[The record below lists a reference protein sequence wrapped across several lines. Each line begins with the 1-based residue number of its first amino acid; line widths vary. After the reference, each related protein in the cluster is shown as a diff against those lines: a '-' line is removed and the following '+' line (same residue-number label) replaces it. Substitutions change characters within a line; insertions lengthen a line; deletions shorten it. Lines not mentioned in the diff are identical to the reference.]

1 MEPHGLAPLVSG
13 FFWLSR
19 DTWMTVTACLKLLM
33 LPAVLIG
40 ALAMKD
46 SAAAQDRL
54 PDGDVAKLHHNGT
67 TYAAW
72 YGTPTDRYGHAIL
85 GDGIEGGSLHLKVG
99 GKAYAVILPQDQVFE
114 DRTPRIVDLNGDGQP
129 EIVTIRAFL
138 SAGASVAIYGL
149 QGDQLVE
156 LASSR
161 PIGRTNRWLNI
172 AGIADYLGTGQKQI
186 AFVETPHIGGTLQI
200 VRWQGNKLKLTH
212 ALREFSNHKI
222 GAREQNLSATVYA
235 DDQALPYVIL
245 PSNNRKILHIVGY
258 KDGKIESLGQKA
270 LAAPVARHVPRAQ
283 TEADCAAFELENG
296 QRTQMCASD
305 INAG

>member
-1 MEPHGLAPLVSG
+1 
-13 FFWLSR
+13 
-19 DTWMTVTACLKLLM
+19 MTVTACLKLLM

-40 ALAMKD
+40 TLAMED
-46 SAAAQDRL
+46 SVAAQDRL
-54 PDGDVAKLHHNGT
+54 PDGDVAKLHHNET

-99 GKAYAVILPQDQVFE
+99 GNDYTVTLPHAQVFE

-138 SAGASVAIYGL
+138 SAGASVAVFGL

-161 PIGRTNRWLNI
+161 HIGRTNRWLNI

-200 VRWQGNKLKLTH
+200 ARWQGNKLELAH
-212 ALREFSNHKI
+212 ALRGFSNHKI
-222 GAREQNLSATVYA
+222 GAREQNLSATVKA
-235 DDQALPYVIL
+235 DAQVLPFIIL
-245 PSNNRKILHIVGY
+245 PSNNRRALHLVGY
-258 KDGKIESLGQKA
+258 KDGEFRSLGQKA
-270 LAAPVARHVPRAQ
+270 LKAPVARHIPGAQ
-283 TEADCAAFELENG
+283 TKADCAAFELENG
-296 QRTQMCASD
+296 AQTRMCASD

>member
-1 MEPHGLAPLVSG
+1 
-13 FFWLSR
+13 
-19 DTWMTVTACLKLLM
+19 MTVTACLKLLM

-40 ALAMKD
+40 ALAMED
-46 SAAAQDRL
+46 SVAAQDRL
-54 PDGDVAKLHHNGT
+54 PDGDVAKLRHNGT

-99 GKAYAVILPQDQVFE
+99 GNDYTVTLPHDQVFE
-114 DRTPRIVDLNGDGQP
+114 DRTPRIVDLNGDGKP

-138 SAGASVAIYGL
+138 SAGASVAVFGL
-149 QGDQLVE
+149 RADELVE
-156 LASSR
+156 VASSR

-200 VRWQGNKLKLTH
+200 ARWQGNKLELAY
-212 ALREFSNHKI
+212 ALRGFSNHKI
-222 GAREQNLSATVYA
+222 GAREQNLSATVKA
-235 DDQALPYVIL
+235 DAQALPFIIL
-245 PSNNRKILHIVGY
+245 PSNNRRVLHMVGY
-258 KDGKIESLGQKA
+258 KDGEFRSLGQNA
-270 LAAPVARHVPRAQ
+270 LTAPVARHIPGAQ
-283 TEADCAAFELENG
+283 TEADCAVFELENG
-296 QRTQMCASD
+296 EQTQMCASD

>member
-1 MEPHGLAPLVSG
+1 
-13 FFWLSR
+13 
-19 DTWMTVTACLKLLM
+19 MTVTACLKLLM

-40 ALAMKD
+40 ALAMED
-46 SAAAQDRL
+46 SVAAQDRL
-54 PDGDVAKLHHNGT
+54 PDGDVATLHHNGT

-85 GDGIEGGSLHLKVG
+85 GDGIEGGSLHIKVG
-99 GKAYAVILPQDQVFE
+99 GKAYAVSLPQDQVFE
-114 DRTPRIVDLNGDGQP
+114 DRTPRLIDLNGDGKP

-138 SAGASVAIYGL
+138 SAGASVAVYGL
-149 QGDQLVE
+149 QDDRLVE

-161 PIGRTNRWLNI
+161 PIGRTNRWLNV

-200 VRWQGNKLKLTH
+200 ARWQGNKLKLTH
-212 ALREFSNHKI
+212 ALRGFSNHKI

-235 DDQALPYVIL
+235 DDQALPYIIL
-245 PSNNRKILHIVGY
+245 PSNNRKVLHVVGY
-258 KDGKIESLGQKA
+258 KDGKIGSLGQKA
-270 LAAPVARHVPRAQ
+270 LTAPVARQIPGAQ
-283 TEADCAAFELENG
+283 TVADCAVFELENAERV
-296 QRTQMCASD
+296 QICASD